1 MKLDFDVIND
11 CPDYRDIDAYIVDD
25 TGAEWLF
32 RIYKV
37 KEDNQIVTCD
47 ARYSPDCEEG
57 FGDEGEHTPPVE
69 VLQLLDQH
77 RPQIVDR
84 LNFEDVAT
92 DESRS
97 FGPHYA

>member
-1 MKLDFDVIND
+1 MKFDFSVIND

-32 RIYKV
+32 RIFKV
-37 KEDNQIVTCD
+37 KENNQITTCG
-47 ARYSPDCEEG
+47 ARYSPDNQSQ
-57 FGDEGEHTPPVE
+57 FGDEGEHAPPAE
-69 VLQLLDQH
+69 VLHLLDQH